1 MASDEVVTGGVVRLP
16 SEAILPLLRAKAAD
30 VAARVLLVGDPDRA
44 RRAGALLD
52 GAREVGANRE
62 YLTITGR
69 HRGVAITVASH
80 GVGASG
86 AGVCFE
92 ELMRAGARV
101 LVRAGTA
108 GGLSPQVADGDLVV
122 ATAAVRDEGL
132 TARLVPAEYPAV
144 ADPDLV
150 LALRDHVRQA
160 AETAHTTHGVHTGIV
175 LTSDTFYPLPV
186 LGQDLQRWQ
195 RAGCVATEMEL
206 SALFVL
212 ASLHAVRAGG
222 VLAIDGSPLPTPEQA
237 HDMSDYNP
245 HRDVVLDA
253 VSLTLTAALDALAA
267 TTL

>member
-1 MASDEVVTGGVVRLP
+1 MTGGVVRLP
-16 SEAILPLLRAKAAD
+16 GEATLPLLRAKAAD
-30 VAARVLLVGDPDRA
+30 VAARVLVVGDPDRA
-44 RRAGALLD
+44 RRAGALLEA
-52 GAREVGANRE
+52 AREVGVNRE
-62 YLTITGR
+62 YVTITGR
-69 HRGVAITVASH
+69 HCGVAITVASH

-92 ELMRAGARV
+92 ELIRAGARV
-101 LVRAGTA
+101 LLRAGTA
-108 GGLSPQVADGDLVV
+108 GALAPKVADGDLVV

-150 LALRDHVRQA
+150 LALREHARRAVA
-160 AETAHTTHGVHTGIV
+160 TAHTVHGVHTGIV

-222 VLAIDGSPLPTPEQA
+222 VLAIDGSPLSTPGEA
-237 HDMSDYNP
+237 HDMSGYNP

-267 TTL
+267 TSR